1 MQQPAPITEPLDEH
15 MKDVIVAVKR
25 AVSSAIP
32 HIKDDPKV
40 VDKAIA
46 DCKEILDAVMEGNVS
61 EWLS

>member
-1 MQQPAPITEPLDEH
+1 MPAAANTEALDEH

-32 HIKDDPKV
+32 HIKDDPKI

-46 DCKEILDAVMEGNVS
+46 DCKEILDVVMEGNVS